1 MLKKLDF
8 ISPEITLFYRGRESH
23 ASILSGILSI
33 LVFLG
38 LLGITIYLSIDVIAK
53 QHPTSFY
60 FTKFIEEIDSYP
72 LNSSALLHY
81 VSLYNSN
88 NREIGIDT
96 KAIYVIGV
104 SINDN
109 VFTENNDISKYSHW
123 IYEYCDESVLGNFK
137 DTYTNAQKDNLTNSL
152 CISKYFDVDKNIVIN
167 KDDDDFFWPTL
178 VHGASQSNNFEYGL
192 YFQRCQNNTLINNNN
207 CYSKNQ
213 QDTYIKGIT
222 GYEIYFI
229 DHSIDVENYTNPI
242 DYAVHRITSELNK
255 DSFVLNHLNFHP
267 VVVRTNDGL
276 FFDNLKNTIS
286 FNFDYNEKITHA
298 NDDYKILGSFNFW
311 MQNTIDTYDRAYKKV
326 QDIAGGVDG
335 IVEIVMIIA
344 KLLNSFFFHNY
355 QTIVDFH
362 FELEKDD
369 VRNKSR
375 IKLNNS
381 NLSGSKIS
389 YKKDFNGNSNS
400 NSNNKGNVF
409 EQQVLSVSRNISK
422 KNLVKRKNFYITN
435 ADANNSDNLSRIS
448 SLPNKKYKKRK
459 KKFNW
464 LNYFGNEI
472 KIKKNEFIEALKDK
486 RESVLSEEKLIQ
498 SIFDIKRIQE
508 KIKKDYINPQY
519 DYEKLET
526 KDVDNNLNN
535 TINTIPPTPSPLIL
549 NK

>member
-23 ASILSGILSI
+23 SSILSGILSI
-33 LVFLG
+33 IVFLG
-38 LLGITIYLSIDVIAK
+38 ILGITIYLSIDVIAK

-72 LNSSALLHY
+72 LNSSAILHY

-109 VFTENNDISKYSHW
+109 VFTEDNDISKYSHW
-123 IYEYCDESVLGNFK
+123 IYEYCDESDLGDFK
-137 DTYTNAQKDNLTNSL
+137 ETYTDAQKDNLTNSL
-152 CISKYFDVDKNIVIN
+152 CISKYFDVDKNIIIN
-167 KDDDDFFWPTL
+167 KDDNDFIYPTL
-178 VHGASQSNNFEYGL
+178 VHGASQSNNFEYGI
-192 YFQRCQNNTLINNNN
+192 YFQRCQNHTLINNNN
-207 CYSKNQ
+207 CYTKSQ
-213 QDTYIKGIT
+213 QDVYIKGIT

-229 DHSIDVENYTNPI
+229 DHSIDVEKYHHPI
-242 DYAVHRITSELNK
+242 DYAIHRITSELNK
-255 DSFVLNHLNFHP
+255 DSYVLNHLNFHP

-369 VRNKSR
+369 IRNKPNV
-375 IKLNNS
+375 KVNNS
-381 NLSGSKIS
+381 NFNGSKIS
-389 YKKDFNGNSNS
+389 YKKDFNGNINS
-400 NSNNKGNVF
+400 QNGNNGF
-409 EQQVLSVSRNISK
+409 EQQVLSVSRNVSRKI
-422 KNLVKRKNFYITN
+422 LVKKKNFYITN
-435 ADANNSDNLSRIS
+435 SDVNNSDNLSRY
-448 SLPNKKYKKRK
+448 LNFPNKNKKKKK

-464 LNYFGNEI
+464 FSYCCNEI
-472 KIKKNEFIEALKDK
+472 KIKKNEFVEALKEK

-498 SIFDIKRIQE
+498 SIFDLKRIQE
-508 KIKKDYINPQY
+508 KMKKDFINPQY

-526 KDVDNNLNN
+526 KDVDNNPNN
-535 TINTIPPTPSPLIL
+535 SINTIPPTPSPLIL

>member
-8 ISPEITLFYRGRESH
+8 LSPEITLFYRGRESH
-23 ASILSGILSI
+23 SSILSGILSI
-33 LVFLG
+33 LLFLG

-109 VFTENNDISKYSHW
+109 VFTEDNDISKYSHW
-123 IYEYCDESVLGNFK
+123 IYEYCDESVLGEFK
-137 DTYTNAQKDNLTNSL
+137 ESYTNAQKDNLTNSL
-152 CISKYFDVDKNIVIN
+152 CISKYFDAKNYKIIN
-167 KDDDDFFWPTL
+167 KDDENFFWPTL
-178 VHGASQSNNFEYGL
+178 QHGASQSNNFEYGL
-192 YFQRCQNNTLINNNN
+192 YFQRCQNHTLINNNN
-207 CYSKNQ
+207 CYSKSQ
-213 QDTYIKGIT
+213 QDNYIKGIT

-229 DHSIDVENYTNPI
+229 DHSIDVEKYHHPI
-242 DYAVHRITSELNK
+242 DYAIHRITSELNK
-255 DSFVLNHLNFHP
+255 NSFVLNHLNFHP

-286 FNFDYNEKITHA
+286 YNFDYNEKITQS

-335 IVEIVMIIA
+335 IIEIVMIIA
-344 KLLNSFFFHNY
+344 RLLNSFFFHNY
-355 QTIVDFH
+355 QTIIDFH

-369 VRNKSR
+369 VRNKPR

-381 NLSGSKIS
+381 NLNGSKIS
-389 YKKDFNGNSNS
+389 YKKDFN
-400 NSNNKGNVF
+400 SNNGNNF
-409 EQQVLSVSRNISK
+409 EQQVFSISRNFSK
-422 KNLVKRKNFYITN
+422 KSLVKRKNFYITN
-435 ADANNSDNLSRIS
+435 ADVNNSENIS
-448 SLPNKKYKKRK
+448 KITSFPNKNRKKRRK
-459 KKFNW
+459 KINW
-464 LNYFGNEI
+464 FSYLGNEI
-472 KIKKNEFIEALKDK
+472 KIKKNEFIDALKEK
-486 RESVLSEEKLIQ
+486 RECILSEEKIVQ
-498 SIFDIKRIQE
+498 SIFDLKRIQE
-508 KIKKDYINPQY
+508 KIKKDFNNPQY

-526 KDVDNNLNN
+526 KDMDNNPNN

-549 NK
+549 NNNK